1 MHSIL
6 KKSGRGLILGCLSLW
21 ALVLFTSTPSIS
33 SNTTTHL
40 RRFLNGNNNNNN
52 YNHNYDA
59 YNNYNNGH
67 YESHNDHHEL
77 ENENFI
83 ITCIVFGLLTLTI
96 IFETAKHSL
105 EHSVT
110 EDMKPVLEKLFG
122 EMTVLGFLSM
132 VTFVF
137 NVTNLFGYLSTLL
150 VGSEDEEEHLLHI
163 FEDVHF
169 AIFFLM
175 VFYMVQA
182 LVLIHQALQ
191 TEAMWVKFDKEY
203 LAKEMSTTHDA
214 SNKVQA
220 QRTEGSA
227 TNNSNVAVLS
237 ASTSVSW
244 WHRIFYFCSPYQKEQ
259 HLQVDQAYFN
269 ALREEFLADRS
280 SRPPFAPSHQNV
292 DASPA
297 DFNFGRYLGLC
308 LVRFCARVVDVTN
321 TTLSVMAVGTAL
333 WYVYSTYVLLGHPV
347 ALAWSWL
354 SLGWILV
361 GFHIYL
367 ERHILQVRRQLVPEA
382 SRHLMPLYQ
391 NHDKGVAPIQN
402 NNNTPFQSIS
412 GNDLTLPA
420 WCSVD
425 LERYVEEK
433 NNKKKKWY
441 NYFCCC
447 LFGSSAGNP
456 NRQDTL
462 YWMDRYGPTFY
473 LILLQINIL
482 FIGVDCAMQIMI
494 FLPTIYSTAS
504 SPVTLVVYGLL
515 ALGSVILNLLWRKY
529 LVANLAV
536 VCSMGSHRNINA
548 IADVYRES
556 KTETLVRCLLILYRL
571 QHFVSEVVHE
581 AAAASS
587 SDKHKQQAGTTDD
600 TQVDEGAAKAG
611 ARSSTNE
618 STTQH
623 YEDTLDLLEIV
634 EISKTLENFVADR
647 KSTPTIQLDGFR
659 SLMNSLSEYAIP
671 EENIQTLFSSLDL
684 DGNGTITKEEFLQW
698 YSDNMMKDDDDVA
711 FLQQAPR
718 VLFALF
724 DEDGSGE
731 ITLSELQQTL
741 TKKLQILTFTV
752 EEQIGIMQ
760 QIDRDGSGT
769 ISEHEF
775 ELLFQ
780 KFPPTELLRK
790 EKEKKRKKTTSN
802 AISSLIEIILN
813 SIE

>member
-1 MHSIL
+1 MYGH
-6 KKSGRGLILGCLSLW
+6 R
-21 ALVLFTSTPSIS
+21 AFT
-33 SNTTTHL
+33 L
-40 RRFLNGNNNNNN
+40 LQ
-52 YNHNYDA
+52 
-59 YNNYNNGH
+59 
-67 YESHNDHHEL
+67 L
-77 ENENFI
+77 ENEHFI

-110 EDMKPVLEKLFG
+110 EDMEPILEKLFG

-137 NVTNLFGYLSTLL
+137 NITNLFGCLSTLL
-150 VGSEDEEEHLLHI
+150 VGSEDAEEHLLHI
-163 FEDVHF
+163 FEHVHF

-175 VFYMVQA
+175 VFYMIQA
-182 LVLIHQALQ
+182 LALIHQALH

-203 LAKEMSTTHDA
+203 RAKEMSTTNDA
-214 SNKVQA
+214 SNEVQA
-220 QRTEGSA
+220 QLTDGSA
-227 TNNSNVAVLS
+227 TNNGNVAVLS
-237 ASTSVSW
+237 ASTSVLW
-244 WHRIFYFCSPYQKEQ
+244 WHRIFYFCSPSQKEQ
-259 HLQVDQAYFN
+259 QRQVDQAYFN

-280 SRPPFAPSHQNV
+280 SRPPFAPSHQNAA
-292 DASPA
+292 DSSA

-308 LVRFCARVVDVTN
+308 LVRYCARIVDVTN

-354 SLGWILV
+354 ALGWILV

-391 NHDKGVAPIQN
+391 NNDKGVAPIQN

-433 NNKKKKWY
+433 NNNKKKWY
-441 NYFCCC
+441 NCFCCC

-482 FIGVDCAMQIMI
+482 FIGVDCAMQILI
-494 FLPTIYSTAS
+494 FVPTMYSTSS

-536 VCSMGSHRNINA
+536 VCSMGSLRNINA

-556 KTETLVRCLLILYRL
+556 KTETLVRGLLILYRL

-581 AAAASS
+581 ATAASS
-587 SDKHKQQAGTTDD
+587 FDNQKEQTGTTDD
-600 TQVDEGAAKAG
+600 TQVDDGAAKTSVASPTS
-611 ARSSTNE
+611 ASSRSSANE

-623 YEDTLDLLEIV
+623 YEDTLDPLEIV
-634 EISKTLENFVADR
+634 EISKTLENFVANDN
-647 KSTPTIQLDGFR
+647 STPTIQLDGFR
-659 SLMNSLSEYAIP
+659 SLMNALSQDVIP
-671 EENIQTLFSSLDL
+671 EKNIRNLFSSLDL

-698 YSDNMMKDDDDVA
+698 YSNNMMKDDDDVA
-711 FLQQAPR
+711 FLQQAPH

-775 ELLFQ
+775 ELLFK

-790 EKEKKRKKTTSN
+790 EKEKKRKKKTSN
-802 AISSLIEIILN
+802 ARSSLSESILN
-813 SIE
+813 SIDRAIFN